1 MEVLDK
7 ILHAS
12 VDLFRQY
19 GFKTITMD
27 DIARKSGISKKTLYQ
42 HFANKNEVVVESI
55 GWYQCR
61 ISDMCIEQLTNA
73 ENAVEGMVRI
83 MSMLDQIYRQI
94 NPTALLELERFYPD
108 GYKKF
113 RENLLNKDVAVMKKN
128 MQQGIEEGT
137 YRNDID
143 PDLMARYRMEL
154 SLLTLQPNL
163 LISDRNDMKSIAY
176 IISEHF
182 LLGIMTNKGEQLYQ
196 QYKEEYLKQTT
207 TI

>member
-42 HFANKNEVVVESI
+42 QFANKSEVVIESI

-61 ISDMCIEQLTNA
+61 ISDMCTEQLETA

-94 NPTALLELERFYPD
+94 NPTALLELERFYPE

-128 MQQGIEEGT
+128 MQQGMEEGT

-182 LLGIMTNKGEQLYQ
+182 LLGIMTEKGVQLYQ

>member
-42 HFANKNEVVVESI
+42 QFANKSEVVVESI

-61 ISDMCIEQLTNA
+61 ISDMCTEQLETA
-73 ENAVEGMVRI
+73 GNAVEGMVRI

-94 NPTALLELERFYPD
+94 NPTALLELERFYPE

-128 MQQGIEEGT
+128 MQQGMEEGT
-137 YRNDID
+137 YRSDID
-143 PDLMARYRMEL
+143 PDFMARYRMEL

-182 LLGIMTNKGEQLYQ
+182 LLGIMTEKGIQLYQ

>member
-42 HFANKNEVVVESI
+42 HFANKSEVVVESI

-61 ISDMCIEQLTNA
+61 ISDMCIEQLSNA

-83 MSMLDQIYRQI
+83 MSMLDHIYRQI
-94 NPTALLELERFYPD
+94 NPTALLELERFYPE

-128 MQQGIEEGT
+128 MLQGMDEGT
-137 YRNDID
+137 YRSDID

-182 LLGIMTNKGEQLYQ
+182 LLGIMTEKGVQLYQ

>member
-42 HFANKNEVVVESI
+42 HFANKSEVVVESI

-61 ISDMCIEQLTNA
+61 ISDMCIEQLSTA

-83 MSMLDQIYRQI
+83 MSMLDHIYRQI
-94 NPTALLELERFYPD
+94 NPTALLELERFYPE

-128 MQQGIEEGT
+128 MLQGMDEGT
-137 YRNDID
+137 YRSDID

-182 LLGIMTNKGEQLYQ
+182 LLGIMTEKGVQLYQ

>member
-42 HFANKNEVVVESI
+42 HFANKSEVVVESI

-61 ISDMCIEQLTNA
+61 ISDMCIEQLSNA

-94 NPTALLELERFYPD
+94 NPTALLELERFYPE

-128 MQQGIEEGT
+128 MLQGMDEGT
-137 YRNDID
+137 YRSDID

-182 LLGIMTNKGEQLYQ
+182 LLGIMTEKGVQLYQ